1 MIDGTRGGI
10 KVKVVKLKESNKIKV
25 AHVNFQ
31 TWRAPK
37 GPSFVSANELKVIS
51 KTKECI
57 KVKIQQGSFWM
68 LNAETGVK
76 TMRYL
81 CSLHEF

>member
-25 AHVNFQ
+25 AHVNSI

-37 GPSFVSANELKVIS
+37 GPSFVSVVFFVIVGQQA
-51 KTKECI
+51 KRHR
-57 KVKIQQGSFWM
+57 KISHMHRIWV
-68 LNAETGVK
+68 A
-76 TMRYL
+76 
-81 CSLHEF
+81 

>member
-37 GPSFVSANELKVIS
+37 GPSFVSVVFVVIDVQKANRHRKIS
-51 KTKECI
+51 HMHRIWVAQKFEN
-57 KVKIQQGSFWM
+57 
-68 LNAETGVK
+68 L
-76 TMRYL
+76 
-81 CSLHEF
+81 